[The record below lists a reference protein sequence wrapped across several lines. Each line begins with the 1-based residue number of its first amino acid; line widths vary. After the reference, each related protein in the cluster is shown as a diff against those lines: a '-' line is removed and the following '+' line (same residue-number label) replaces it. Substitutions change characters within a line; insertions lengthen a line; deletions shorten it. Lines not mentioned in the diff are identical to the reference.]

1 MRTGTRTLLVAAL
14 SMLATASIIATSQP
28 LQAAG
33 GEEHSRSKIV
43 IPSGTTVYL
52 RTNDTIDAKAAR
64 DGDKYSAVVNRDVID
79 ENGDV
84 AIPKG
89 SDAELI
95 VEKESNNKMALD
107 LRSIT
112 VNGKRYRVTGS
123 TNETRTGKE
132 GIGMNRR
139 TAKNVG
145 GGALIGTVIG
155 AIAGGGK
162 GAAIGLLAGGAA
174 GGVFQQ
180 ATKGKNG
187 HIPAETV
194 IHFRLDQPLT
204 LNAS

>member
-1 MRTGTRTLLVAAL
+1 MRVNTRTSLYAVFSVLVIASMMGISSPLHAA
-14 SMLATASIIATSQP
+14 SRD
-28 LQAAG
+28 
-33 GEEHSRSKIV
+33 EHSRRRMV

-79 ENGDV
+79 ENGNV

-107 LRSIT
+107 LHSVT
-112 VNGKRYRVTGS
+112 VNGRRYRVTGS
-123 TNETRTGKE
+123 TSETRTGSE
-132 GIGMNRR
+132 GVGMNRR
-139 TAKNVG
+139 TAKDVG

-187 HIPAETV
+187 RIPAETV

-204 LNAS
+204 LQAS